1 MSPPPPPSPLL
12 SSSLPSAPLH
22 RPLHS
27 ILLPSSLAT
36 APHAFLF
43 ATPLHSTLHRAH
55 NNLAADTL
63 QHARMPTTIAPQNG
77 QLMRSSVRTTDRTKA
92 NLFYIPYFPKFDVNG
107 VLKHCTTN
115 ASLIEEAKTVMK
127 YRTAVVRKWLW
138 SQPQCVSPPP
148 SVNSDSVSLCSILFH
163 TVILS
168 SLTVNVSPPPFENNN
183 VIVNIALS
191 LLRPLAF
198 PVRL

>member
-1 MSPPPPPSPLL
+1 
-12 SSSLPSAPLH
+12 
-22 RPLHS
+22 
-27 ILLPSSLAT
+27 
-36 APHAFLF
+36 
-43 ATPLHSTLHRAH
+43 
-55 NNLAADTL
+55 
-63 QHARMPTTIAPQNG
+63 
-77 QLMRSSVRTTDRTKA
+77 
-92 NLFYIPYFPKFDVNG
+92 
-107 VLKHCTTN
+107 
-115 ASLIEEAKTVMK
+115 
-127 YRTAVVRKWLW
+127 LW

-148 SVNSDSVSLCSILFH
+148 SVNSDSVSLWSILFH